1 MTNTPEKH
9 HQDDKSFYEKIRSQF
24 NYAAP
29 DILYKY
35 IESLDTKEHTE
46 ILNALMKQAK
56 LNDDA
61 NQQIQAWQQESTR
74 PNRTRLIVKLIN
86 HTDRAL
92 AVGEDDIDL
101 DADER
106 DFLNILP
113 WDILAFKLDF
123 KYSRQLGSR
132 SKDMYK
138 SFIVFGDKDCGFV
151 FNFGLRVNTSF
162 GVISSTL
169 TPIWTNKVT
178 SIGATPI
185 KCSTRITR
193 AANDEPYGFT
203 VEITLT

>member
-1 MTNTPEKH
+1 MTDTV
-9 HQDDKSFYEKIRSQF
+9 QGDKSLYEKTPSQF
-24 NYAAP
+24 NYAPP
-29 DILYKY
+29 DILHKY
-35 IESLDTKEHTE
+35 IESLDTKEPSE
-46 ILNALMKQAK
+46 VLNALMKQEK

-61 NQQIQAWQQESTR
+61 NQQIQAWQQESRR

-92 AVGEDDIDL
+92 AVGENDVDL
-101 DADER
+101 DAEER
-106 DFLNILP
+106 DFLSITP

-123 KYSRQLGSR
+123 EYSRQLGSR
-132 SKDMYK
+132 SKDMYRN
-138 SFIVFGDKDCGFV
+138 FIVFGDKDCGFV

-169 TPIWTNKVT
+169 TPIRTNRVT

-185 KCSTRITR
+185 KCSTRISH

-203 VEITLT
+203 VEITLA

>member
-1 MTNTPEKH
+1 MTNIFQGNKNL
-9 HQDDKSFYEKIRSQF
+9 DKKTLSQF
-24 NYAAP
+24 NYAPP
-29 DILYKY
+29 DILHKY
-35 IESLDTKEHTE
+35 IESLDTKEHSE
-46 ILNALMKQAK
+46 ILNALLKQEK

-61 NQQIQAWQQESTR
+61 NQQIQAWQQEGIR

-86 HTDRAL
+86 HSDRAL
-92 AVGEDDIDL
+92 AVGENDVEL

-106 DFLNILP
+106 DFLSILP

-132 SKDMYK
+132 SKDMYRN
-138 SFIVFGDKDCGFV
+138 FIVFGDRDCGFV

-169 TPIWTNKVT
+169 TPVRTNRVT
-178 SIGATPI
+178 SIGTKPI
-185 KCSTRITR
+185 QCSTRITR

-203 VEITLT
+203 VEITLV

>member
-1 MTNTPEKH
+1 MTNIFQGNKNLDEKTL
-9 HQDDKSFYEKIRSQF
+9 SQF
-24 NYAAP
+24 NYAPP
-29 DILYKY
+29 DILHKY
-35 IESLDTKEHTE
+35 IESLDTKEHSE
-46 ILNALMKQAK
+46 ILNALLKQEK

-61 NQQIQAWQQESTR
+61 NQQIQAWQQEGIR

-86 HTDRAL
+86 HSDRAL
-92 AVGEDDIDL
+92 AVGENDVEL

-106 DFLNILP
+106 DFLSILP

-132 SKDMYK
+132 SKNMYRN
-138 SFIVFGDKDCGFV
+138 FIVFGDRDCGFV

-169 TPIWTNKVT
+169 TPVRTNRVT
-178 SIGATPI
+178 SIGTKPI
-185 KCSTRITR
+185 QCSTRITR

-203 VEITLT
+203 VEITLV

>member
-1 MTNTPEKH
+1 MTNIFQGNKNLDEKTL
-9 HQDDKSFYEKIRSQF
+9 SQF
-24 NYAAP
+24 NYAPP
-29 DILYKY
+29 DILHKY
-35 IESLDTKEHTE
+35 IDSLDTKEHSE
-46 ILNALMKQAK
+46 ILNALLKQEK

-61 NQQIQAWQQESTR
+61 NQQIQAWQQEGIR

-86 HTDRAL
+86 HSDRAL
-92 AVGEDDIDL
+92 AVGENDVEL

-106 DFLNILP
+106 DFLSILP

-132 SKDMYK
+132 SKNMYRN
-138 SFIVFGDKDCGFV
+138 FIVFGDRDCGFV

-169 TPIWTNKVT
+169 TPVRTNRVT
-178 SIGATPI
+178 SIGTKPI
-185 KCSTRITR
+185 QCSTRITR

-203 VEITLT
+203 VEITLV

>member
-1 MTNTPEKH
+1 MTNTFQGNKNLDEKTL
-9 HQDDKSFYEKIRSQF
+9 SQF
-24 NYAAP
+24 NYAPP
-29 DILYKY
+29 DILHKY
-35 IESLDTKEHTE
+35 IESLDTKEHSE
-46 ILNALMKQAK
+46 ILNALLKQEK

-61 NQQIQAWQQESTR
+61 NQQVQAWQQEGIR
-74 PNRTRLIVKLIN
+74 PNRTRLIVKLVN

-92 AVGEDDIDL
+92 AVGENDVEL

-106 DFLNILP
+106 DFLSILP

-132 SKDMYK
+132 SKDMYRN
-138 SFIVFGDKDCGFV
+138 FIVFGDRDCGFV

-169 TPIWTNKVT
+169 TPVRTNRVT
-178 SIGATPI
+178 SIGTKPI
-185 KCSTRITR
+185 QCSTRITR

-203 VEITLT
+203 VEITLV

>member
-1 MTNTPEKH
+1 MTNTFQGNKNLDEKTL
-9 HQDDKSFYEKIRSQF
+9 SQF
-24 NYAAP
+24 NYAPP
-29 DILYKY
+29 DILHKY
-35 IESLDTKEHTE
+35 IESLDTKEHSE
-46 ILNALMKQAK
+46 ILNALLKQEK

-61 NQQIQAWQQESTR
+61 NQQIQAWQQEGIR
-74 PNRTRLIVKLIN
+74 PNRTRLIVKLVN

-92 AVGEDDIDL
+92 AVGENDVEL

-106 DFLNILP
+106 DFLSILP

-132 SKDMYK
+132 SKDMYRN
-138 SFIVFGDKDCGFV
+138 FIVFGDRDCGFV

-169 TPIWTNKVT
+169 TPVRTNRVT
-178 SIGATPI
+178 SIGTKPI
-185 KCSTRITR
+185 QCSTRITR

-203 VEITLT
+203 VEITLV

>member
-1 MTNTPEKH
+1 MTNTFQGNKSLDEKTL
-9 HQDDKSFYEKIRSQF
+9 SQF
-24 NYAAP
+24 NYAPP
-29 DILYKY
+29 DILHKY
-35 IESLDTKEHTE
+35 IESLDTKEHSE
-46 ILNALMKQAK
+46 ILNALLKQEK

-61 NQQIQAWQQESTR
+61 NQQIQAWQQEGIR

-86 HTDRAL
+86 HSDRAL
-92 AVGEDDIDL
+92 AVGENDVEL

-106 DFLNILP
+106 DFLSILP

-132 SKDMYK
+132 SKDMYRN
-138 SFIVFGDKDCGFV
+138 FIVFGDRDCGFV

-169 TPIWTNKVT
+169 TPVRTNRVT
-178 SIGATPI
+178 SIGTKPI
-185 KCSTRITR
+185 QCSTRITR

-203 VEITLT
+203 VEITLV

>member
-1 MTNTPEKH
+1 MTNTFQGNKSLDEKTL
-9 HQDDKSFYEKIRSQF
+9 SQF
-24 NYAAP
+24 NYAPP
-29 DILYKY
+29 DILHKY
-35 IESLDTKEHTE
+35 IDSLDTKEHSE
-46 ILNALMKQAK
+46 ILNALLKQEK

-61 NQQIQAWQQESTR
+61 NQQVQAWQQEGIR
-74 PNRTRLIVKLIN
+74 PNRTRLIVKLVN

-92 AVGEDDIDL
+92 AVGENDVEL

-106 DFLNILP
+106 DFLSILP

-132 SKDMYK
+132 SKDMYRN
-138 SFIVFGDKDCGFV
+138 FIVFGDRDCGFV

-169 TPIWTNKVT
+169 TPVRTNRVT
-178 SIGATPI
+178 SIGTKPI
-185 KCSTRITR
+185 QCSTRITR

-203 VEITLT
+203 VEITLV

>member
-1 MTNTPEKH
+1 MTNPAETRNK
-9 HQDDKSFYEKIRSQF
+9 DDKRFYEKTLSQF

-29 DILYKY
+29 DVLYKY

-61 NQQIQAWQQESTR
+61 NQQIQAWQQESIN

-86 HTDRAL
+86 HTNRAF
-92 AVGEDDIDL
+92 AVGENDIDL

-106 DFLNILP
+106 DFLSVIP

-138 SFIVFGDKDCGFV
+138 NFIVFGDKDCGFV

-169 TPIWTNKVT
+169 TPVRTNKVT

-203 VEITLT
+203 VEITLA

>member
-1 MTNTPEKH
+1 MTNIFQGNKNLDEKTL
-9 HQDDKSFYEKIRSQF
+9 SQF
-24 NYAAP
+24 NYAPP
-29 DILYKY
+29 DILHKY
-35 IESLDTKEHTE
+35 IESLDTKEHSE
-46 ILNALMKQAK
+46 ILNALLKQEK

-61 NQQIQAWQQESTR
+61 NQQIQAWQQEGIR

-86 HTDRAL
+86 HSDRAL
-92 AVGEDDIDL
+92 AVGENDVEL

-106 DFLNILP
+106 DFLSILP

-132 SKDMYK
+132 SKDMYRN
-138 SFIVFGDKDCGFV
+138 FIVFGDRDCGFV

-169 TPIWTNKVT
+169 TPVRTNRVT
-178 SIGATPI
+178 SIGTKPI
-185 KCSTRITR
+185 QCSTRITR

-203 VEITLT
+203 VEITLV

>member
-1 MTNTPEKH
+1 MTNTFQGNKNLDEKTL
-9 HQDDKSFYEKIRSQF
+9 SQF
-24 NYAAP
+24 NYAPP
-29 DILYKY
+29 DILHKY
-35 IESLDTKEHTE
+35 IDSLDTKEHSE
-46 ILNALMKQAK
+46 ILNALLKQEK

-61 NQQIQAWQQESTR
+61 NQQIQAWQQEGIR

-86 HTDRAL
+86 HSDRSL
-92 AVGEDDIDL
+92 AVGENDVEL

-106 DFLNILP
+106 DFLSILP

-132 SKDMYK
+132 SKNMYRN
-138 SFIVFGDKDCGFV
+138 FIVFGDRDCGFV

-169 TPIWTNKVT
+169 TPVRTNRVT
-178 SIGATPI
+178 SIGTKPI
-185 KCSTRITR
+185 QCSTRITR

-203 VEITLT
+203 VEITLV